1 MVEGLL
7 EDIQD
12 LLAVTGPETSQ
23 PAPPLELR
31 LQRRI
36 EHLLAE
42 LDTLKASH
50 TEAVAAAIEEREKRL
65 QEQEEH
71 LRNLQA
77 VMMTA
82 ADGIITIDAQ
92 GRIETVNDQACRM
105 FGYSREELLGRQISI
120 LEPAMLR
127 TPPGLAEQMLAAK
140 GEGPAAAC
148 EVEGRR
154 KDGTVF
160 LVELATSRVRVGDR
174 EIFAG
179 IFRDITQ
186 RKLLETQLHQAQK
199 LESLGQLAAGIAH
212 EINSPTQFIADNV
225 RFVQEAFGEIAPLLA
240 EMHRLLG
247 LEQCP
252 SAENDRQCRTLLQGL
267 QEAAQKVDMD
277 YLLQEIP
284 QALEQA
290 SEGLRRVTDI
300 VRSIK
305 EISHPGQQRQPAD
318 INRLLEASL
327 TVSRNEW
334 KYVAEVDRQLDP
346 DLPPVECVP
355 SQCHQVF
362 LNLIVNAAH
371 AIAEKNGS
379 HPEVKGR
386 ITVRTRRD
394 GDWVEVQIEDTGAG
408 IRPEI
413 QSHIFEPFFTTKP
426 VGKGT
431 GQGLAIARSIIVDKH
446 HGEIT
451 FRSEVG
457 KGTTFVVRL
466 PIRSAVGSPSHE
478 KSQKAHPVCG

>member
-1 MVEGLL
+1 V
-7 EDIQD
+7 D
-12 LLAVTGPETSQ
+12 L
-23 PAPPLELR
+23 
-31 LQRRI
+31 
-36 EHLLAE
+36 
-42 LDTLKASH
+42 
-50 TEAVAAAIEEREKRL
+50 
-65 QEQEEH
+65 
-71 LRNLQA
+71 
-77 VMMTA
+77 
-82 ADGIITIDAQ
+82 
-92 GRIETVNDQACRM
+92 
-105 FGYSREELLGRQISI
+105 
-120 LEPAMLR
+120 
-127 TPPGLAEQMLAAK
+127 
-140 GEGPAAAC
+140 
-148 EVEGRR
+148 
-154 KDGTVF
+154 
-160 LVELATSRVRVGDR
+160 
-174 EIFAG
+174 
-179 IFRDITQ
+179 
-186 RKLLETQLHQAQK
+186 
-199 LESLGQLAAGIAH
+199 
-212 EINSPTQFIADNV
+212 
-225 RFVQEAFGEIAPLLA
+225 
-240 EMHRLLG
+240 
-247 LEQCP
+247 
-252 SAENDRQCRTLLQGL
+252 
-267 QEAAQKVDMD
+267 D

-394 GDWVEVQIEDTGAG
+394 GDWVEVEIEDTGVG

-457 KGTTFVVRL
+457 KGTTFIVRL
-466 PIRSAVGSPSHE
+466 PIRSAAGSTSHE
-478 KSQKAHPVCG
+478 KSQKTHPVCG